1 MFRINEKEKKF
12 EWTQDGVTSFVSYY
26 IKNNK
31 YVLWHSEVPMS
42 ERGKGIG
49 RNLVTNTFKYL
60 QDNNLKA
67 GISCSYINMV
77 AMRNPEYRSIFIQE
91 EEKNEA

>member
-42 ERGKGIG
+42 EGG
-49 RNLVTNTFKYL
+49 RES
-60 QDNNLKA
+60 A
-67 GISCSYINMV
+67 GT
-77 AMRNPEYRSIFIQE
+77 
-91 EEKNEA
+91 